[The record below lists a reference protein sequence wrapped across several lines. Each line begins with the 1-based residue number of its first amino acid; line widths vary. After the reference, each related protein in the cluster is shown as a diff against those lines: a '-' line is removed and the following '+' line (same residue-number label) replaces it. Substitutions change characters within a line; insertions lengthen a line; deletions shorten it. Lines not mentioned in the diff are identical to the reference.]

1 MDNPQRSKQK
11 VVRPA
16 NFISLTL
23 LVVFSAM
30 PTFALFPW
38 QHRGGAAPA
47 PPPARQSSPSPTQNE
62 SPSQQTPGNSYT
74 FHPKGP
80 GPHRGDWLRKY
91 MALPPAEQEQKLQ
104 NDPAFRSLSP
114 DKQNHLLDRLR
125 KFNSQPPEKKAQI
138 LNRMETFEH
147 MTPEQQQ
154 TARSLYSRYRSL
166 PNNQQAKISQAYR
179 QLRGM
184 PPSAREQLLNS
195 DEYRNNFTDDE
206 RDLLRGMA
214 DLNVG
219 PTK

>member
-1 MDNPQRSKQK
+1 MKLRLSRLQAIAIPSIPRARVRIAVTGCANTWRCRPPSRNRSC
-11 VVRPA
+11 RT
-16 NFISLTL
+16 I
-23 LVVFSAM
+23 
-30 PTFALFPW
+30 
-38 QHRGGAAPA
+38 
-47 PPPARQSSPSPTQNE
+47 
-62 SPSQQTPGNSYT
+62 
-74 FHPKGP
+74 
-80 GPHRGDWLRKY
+80 
-91 MALPPAEQEQKLQ
+91 
-104 NDPAFRSLSP
+104 PAFRSLSP

-154 TARSLYSRYRSL
+154 TARSLYCRYRSL
-166 PNNQQAKISQAYR
+166 PEDQKAKISQAYR

-195 DEYRNNFTDDE
+195 DEFRNNFTDDE

-219 PTK
+219 PAKIARMGFRRQALFQPSL